1 VPSYGSIRYCY
12 LGSLTLR
19 PVRGVTPEEPAA
31 GNLHG
36 GVREGGDCWQ
46 ALAVRKP
53 TACQRVSS
61 TRREK
66 LRFLGMD
73 VHAETIAVAVAEP
86 DREVRSLGT
95 IANREDSIRKFIR
108 KLGSPEHL
116 RVCYEAG
123 PTGFVLYWQMAQ
135 LGVKCDVVAP
145 SLVPKKPGDKVKTD
159 RRDALKLARSHR
171 SGDLT
176 AVWIPDEASEAL
188 RDLVRAREAAKQD
201 QLRARHRL
209 TKFLLRTGQRPPQ
222 GVKAWTARYMEW
234 VLKVRYTHP
243 AREATLLDCLNEVEH
258 MAARVT
264 RLEKSIVEVIQL
276 APASMQEVVRGL
288 QALRGIAHISAVTIA
303 VELGNITSRFE
314 GARDLMG
321 YSGAFPSEDSS
332 GKRIRRG
339 GITKSGNAHLRRIVV
354 ESAWSYRYICPATM
368 IRDTSLHAFR
378 KVKISKSQDA
388 VLKIIRAHPEGLT
401 DAEINHYLGYNAI
414 NRITPR
420 RGELLK
426 MELIYYAGTRECRKT
441 HEQAHA
447 YKAKVPVLP
456 PAREIKKVETNSNQ
470 LL

>member
-1 VPSYGSIRYCY
+1 M
-12 LGSLTLR
+12 T
-19 PVRGVTPEEPAA
+19 
-31 GNLHG
+31 
-36 GVREGGDCWQ
+36 
-46 ALAVRKP
+46 
-53 TACQRVSS
+53 
-61 TRREK
+61 EK

-86 DREVRSLGT
+86 NGEVRILGT

-108 KLGSPEHL
+108 KLGSPEQL
-116 RVCYEAG
+116 RACYEAG
-123 PTGFVLYWQMAQ
+123 PTGFVLYWQLTQ

-145 SLVPKKPGDKVKTD
+145 SLVPKKPGDRVKTD

-209 TKFLLRTGQRPPQ
+209 TKFLLRTGQRPPL

-234 VLKVRYTHP
+234 VQKVRYTHP
-243 AREATLLDCLNEVEH
+243 AQEATMLDCMNEVEH

-264 RLEKSIVEVIQL
+264 RLEKSIVEVIEL
-276 APASMQEVVRGL
+276 APAPMREVVRGL

-354 ESAWSYRYICPATM
+354 ESAWSYRHLPRVGAK
-368 IRDTSLHAFR
+368 LR
-378 KVKISKSQDA
+378 KRQQ
-388 VLKIIRAHPEGLT
+388 GLP
-401 DAEINHYLGYNAI
+401 AEITEIAWKAQTRLHKRYMALTA
-414 NRITPR
+414 
-420 RGELLK
+420 RGKDQRKTMTAVARELLGF
-426 MELIYYAGTRECRKT
+426 IWAIGI
-441 HEQAHA
+441 
-447 YKAKVPVLP
+447 KAEAMACKQQM
-456 PAREIKKVETNSNQ
+456 AA
-470 LL
+470 